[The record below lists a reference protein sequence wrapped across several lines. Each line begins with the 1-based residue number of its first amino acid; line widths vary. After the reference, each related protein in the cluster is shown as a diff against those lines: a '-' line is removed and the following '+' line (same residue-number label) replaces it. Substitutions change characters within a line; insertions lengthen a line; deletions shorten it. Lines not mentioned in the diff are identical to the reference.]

1 MQKLVIVESPAKA
14 KTIEKYL
21 GKDYKVLSSVGHVR
35 DLATSGPGGLGVD
48 VENDFK
54 PEYKY
59 ITGKK
64 KVVTELKKE
73 AAKSDFVYLATDPDR
88 EGEAISWHLADE
100 LGLAVDELNRVVFNE
115 ITKSGVQSGME
126 NIRSIDM
133 DLVNSQ
139 ESRRII
145 DRILG
150 FKLSK
155 LLQQKIKE
163 KSAGRVQSV
172 ALRLIVEREEE
183 IDAFVPLEYYK
194 ILAIIGDLELDYIA
208 NDKKINKEE
217 ALAIYETLTSKEL
230 EVSEKKISNKKQNP
244 YLPFTTS
251 TFQQTAVNRLGYTSR
266 RAMSVAQKLYEG
278 VEVNGEMQG
287 LITYMRTDS
296 TRLSADFSKSTMG
309 YIKSTYGE
317 EYVGFVR
324 TPKADANSQDAHEAI
339 RPTSVNLTPAI
350 VKPYLSPE
358 QYKIYCL
365 IYERAVSSLMAPAKM
380 ETSTYIFTSTS
391 NVQFKASS
399 TVTKFDGYKKVYN
412 ADSKDKP
419 ELEFEVGTKVTVD
432 EFQNNQHFTK
442 PPARYSEA
450 KLIKEMEEK
459 GIGRP
464 STYAATIDVIKQRN
478 YVIYENKQFIPTDSG
493 KLVTNKLKE
502 FFVDFIDVDY
512 TRNLENEL
520 DKVATGN
527 EDKVE
532 LLSKFMLDFEPLLE
546 KAQADMEK
554 IEAVKTGNICPNCG
568 SDLVMRKGRYGEFE
582 ACSNFPA
589 CKYIVQEERES
600 LGNCPKCETGQVIE
614 KITRRGKAFY
624 GCDQFPKC
632 DYAVWNKEDIGKIIE
647 QPAKKTAAK
656 KKTTKKK
663 TTTKKATTKKAP
675 AKKATTKKATTK
687 KATTKKA
694 TTKIEE

>member
-1 MQKLVIVESPAKA
+1 MKWSLMQKLVIVESPAKA

-35 DLATSGPGGLGVD
+35 DLATTGPGGLGVD
-48 VENDFK
+48 VEDQFK
-54 PEYKY
+54 PSYKY

-100 LGLAVDELNRVVFNE
+100 LQLDIDEMNRVVFNE
-115 ITKSGVQSGME
+115 ITKSGVENGME
-126 NIRSIDM
+126 HIRSIDM

-172 ALRLIVEREEE
+172 ALRIICEREEE

-208 NDKKINKEE
+208 NDKKISKEE
-217 ALAIYETLTSKEL
+217 AFAIYETLQDKEL
-230 EVSEKKISNKKQNP
+230 DVSEKKVTNKKQNP
-244 YLPFTTS
+244 YMPFTTS

-266 RAMSVAQKLYEG
+266 RAMSIAQKLYEG
-278 VEVNGEMQG
+278 IEIAGEMQG

-296 TRLSADFSKSTMG
+296 TRLSPDFSKNAMG
-309 YIKSTYGE
+309 YIKGTYGE
-317 EYVGFVR
+317 DYVGFVR
-324 TPKADANSQDAHEAI
+324 KTKTDANSQDAHEAI
-339 RPTSVNLTPAI
+339 RPTSVNLTPDK

-358 QYKIYCL
+358 QLKIYTL
-365 IYERAVSSLMAPAKM
+365 IYNRAVSSLMAPAKM
-380 ETSTYIFTSTS
+380 ETSTYIFKSKS
-391 NVQFKASS
+391 DVEFKASS
-399 TVTKFDGYKKVYN
+399 TVTKFDGYKKLYN
-412 ADSKDKP
+412 SDAKDKP
-419 ELEFEVGTKVTVD
+419 ELEFTVGETVTVD
-432 EFQNNQHFTK
+432 EFECNQHFTK

-478 YVIYENKQFIPTDSG
+478 YVVYESKQFIPTDSG
-493 KLVTNKLKE
+493 KLVTSKLKE
-502 FFVDFIDVDY
+502 FFIDFIDVDY
-512 TRNLENEL
+512 TRNLEDEL
-520 DKVATGN
+520 DLVASGN
-527 EDKVE
+527 EDKVT
-532 LLSKFMLDFEPLLE
+532 LLTKFMNDFEPLLE
-546 KAQADMEK
+546 NAQTNMEK
-554 IEAVKTGNICPNCG
+554 IEAVKTGNTCPNCG
-568 SDLVMRKGRYGEFE
+568 HDMVMRKGRYGEFE
-582 ACSNFPA
+582 ACSNFPE
-589 CKYIVQEERES
+589 CKYIVQEEKES
-600 LGNCPKCETGQVIE
+600 LGDCPKCDDGQVIE

-624 GCDQFPKC
+624 GCDKFPKC

-647 QPAKKTAAK
+647 QPVKKKKAPAK
-656 KKTTKKK
+656 KKAATKKK
-663 TTTKKATTKKAP
+663 TTAKKTT
-675 AKKATTKKATTK
+675 AKKATTKKTTTK
-687 KATTKKA
+687 KTIK
-694 TTKIEE
+694 ED

>member
-21 GKDYKVLSSVGHVR
+21 GEDFKVLSSVGHVR
-35 DLATSGPGGLGVD
+35 DLATTGPGGLGVD
-48 VENDFK
+48 VEDAFQAS
-54 PEYKY
+54 YKY

-64 KVVTELKKE
+64 KIVTELKKE
-73 AAKSDFVYLATDPDR
+73 AAKSEFVYLATDPDR

-100 LGLAVDELNRVVFNE
+100 LGLDVNELNRVVFNE
-115 ITKSGVQSGME
+115 ITKSGVETGME
-126 NIRSIDM
+126 HIRSIDM

-172 ALRLIVEREEE
+172 ALRIICEREEE

-194 ILAIIGDLELDYIA
+194 ILAIVGELELDYIA
-208 NDKKINKEE
+208 NDKKISKEE
-217 ALAIYETLTSKEL
+217 ALAIYETLNDKTL
-230 EVSEKKISNKKQNP
+230 NVSDKKITNKKQNP

-251 TFQQTAVNRLGYTSR
+251 TFQQTAVNKLGYTSR

-278 VEVNGEMQG
+278 VEISGEMQG

-296 TRLSADFSKSTMG
+296 TRLSPDFSKYAMG
-309 YIKSTYGE
+309 YIKGTFGE

-324 TPKADANSQDAHEAI
+324 KTKADSNSQDAHEAI
-339 RPTSVNLTPAI
+339 RPTSVNLTPAV
-350 VKPYLSPE
+350 VKPYLSQE
-358 QYKIYCL
+358 QYKIYSL
-365 IYERAVSSLMAPAKM
+365 IYNRAVSSLMAPAKM

-391 NVQFKASS
+391 GVEFKASS

-412 ADSKDKP
+412 ADSVDKP
-419 ELEFEVGTKVTVD
+419 ELEFTVGETVTVD
-432 EFQNNQHFTK
+432 EFECNQHFTK

-464 STYAATIDVIKQRN
+464 STYAATIDVIKARN
-478 YVIYENKQFIPTDSG
+478 YVTYENKQFIPTDSG
-493 KLVTNKLKE
+493 KLVTTKLKE
-502 FFVDFIDVDY
+502 FFIDFIDVDY

-520 DKVATGN
+520 DLVANGD

-554 IEAVKTGNICPNCG
+554 IEAVKTGNSCPNCG
-568 SDLVMRKGRYGEFE
+568 SDMVMRKGRFGEFE
-582 ACSNFPA
+582 ACSNFPT
-589 CKYIVQEERES
+589 CKYIVQEEKEI
-600 LGNCPKCETGQVIE
+600 LGDCPKCEDGKVVE
-614 KITRRGKAFY
+614 KVTRRGKPFY
-624 GCDQFPKC
+624 GCDKFPKC

-647 QPAKKTAAK
+647 QPVKKKATKKKTTAKKTTAK
-656 KKTTKKK
+656 KTTAKKTTAKKTTAKKTTAKKTTAKKTTKK
-663 TTTKKATTKKAP
+663 T
-675 AKKATTKKATTK
+675 
-687 KATTKKA
+687 
-694 TTKIEE
+694 EE

>member
-48 VENDFK
+48 VEDGFK
-54 PEYKY
+54 ASYKY

-100 LGLAVDELNRVVFNE
+100 LGLDVEELNRVVFNE
-115 ITKSGVQSGME
+115 ITKGGVETGME
-126 NIRSIDM
+126 HIRSIDM

-172 ALRLIVEREEE
+172 ALRIICEREEE
-183 IDAFVPLEYYK
+183 IDAFIPLEYYK
-194 ILAIIGDLELDYIA
+194 ILAIIGELELDYIE
-208 NDKKINKEE
+208 NDKKISKEE
-217 ALAIYETLTSKEL
+217 ALAIYETLKEKSL
-230 EVSEKKISNKKQNP
+230 DVVDKKVTNKKQNP

-251 TFQQTAVNRLGYTSR
+251 TFQQTAVNRLGYTSK
-266 RAMSVAQKLYEG
+266 RAMSIAQKLYEG
-278 VEVNGEMQG
+278 VEISGEMQG

-296 TRLSADFSKSTMG
+296 TRLSPDFSKYAMG
-309 YIKSTYGE
+309 YIKGNYGE
-317 EYVGFVR
+317 NYVGFVR
-324 TPKADANSQDAHEAI
+324 KTKNDSNSQDAHEAI
-339 RPTSVNLTPAI
+339 RPTSVNLTPAV
-350 VKPYLSPE
+350 VKPYLSAE
-358 QYKIYCL
+358 QHKIYTL
-365 IYERAVSSLMAPAKM
+365 IYNRAISSLMAPAQM
-380 ETSTYIFTSTS
+380 ETSTYIFESSS

-412 ADSKDKP
+412 ADSQDKP
-419 ELEFEVGTKVTVD
+419 ELEFTVGETVSVD
-432 EFQNNQHFTK
+432 EFECNQHFTK

-464 STYAATIDVIKQRN
+464 STYAATIDVIKQRG
-478 YVIYENKQFIPTDSG
+478 YVLYEKKQFIPTDSG
-493 KLVTNKLKE
+493 KLVTTKLKE
-502 FFVDFIDVDY
+502 FFIDFIDVDY

-520 DKVATGN
+520 DLVASGD
-527 EDKVE
+527 EQKVE
-532 LLSKFMLDFEPLLE
+532 LLTKFMTDFEPLLE
-546 KAQADMEK
+546 NAQENMEK
-554 IEAVKTGNICPNCG
+554 IEAEKTGNICPECG
-568 SDLVMRKGRYGEFE
+568 SDLVMRKGRYGQFE

-589 CKYIVQEERES
+589 CKYIVQEEKES
-600 LGNCPKCETGQVIE
+600 LGDCPKCEDGQVVE
-614 KITRRGKAFY
+614 KLTRRGKAFY
-624 GCDQFPKC
+624 GCDKFPKC

-647 QPAKKTAAK
+647 QPKRATKKKATTRKKTTAKKTTA
-656 KKTTKKK
+656 KKTTAKKTTAKKTTAKK
-663 TTTKKATTKKAP
+663 TTTKTEK
-675 AKKATTKKATTK
+675 
-687 KATTKKA
+687 
-694 TTKIEE
+694 

>member
-21 GKDYKVLSSVGHVR
+21 GKDFKVLSSVGHVR

-48 VENDFK
+48 VEHDFK
-54 PEYKY
+54 AEYKY

-73 AAKSDFVYLATDPDR
+73 AKKSDFVYLATDPDR

-100 LGLAVDELNRVVFNE
+100 LGLDVAELNRVVFNE
-115 ITKSGVQSGME
+115 ITKSGVETGME
-126 NIRSIDM
+126 HIRSIDM

-172 ALRLIVEREEE
+172 ALRIICEREEE
-183 IDAFVPLEYYK
+183 IDAFIPLEYYK
-194 ILAIIGDLELDYIA
+194 ILAIVGDLELDYIA
-208 NDKKINKEE
+208 NDKKISKEE
-217 ALAIYETLTSKEL
+217 AFAIYETLQSKEL
-230 EVSEKKISNKKQNP
+230 DVTDKKVTNKKQNP

-266 RAMSVAQKLYEG
+266 RAMSIAQKLYEG
-278 VEVNGEMQG
+278 VEIAGEMQG

-296 TRLSADFSKSTMG
+296 TRLSPDFSKYAMG
-309 YIKSTYGE
+309 YIKGTFGE

-324 TPKADANSQDAHEAI
+324 KTKSDANAQDAHEAI
-339 RPTSVNLTPAI
+339 RPTSVNLTPDK
-350 VKPYLSPE
+350 VKPYLSAE
-358 QYKIYCL
+358 QFKIYSL
-365 IYERAVSSLMAPAKM
+365 IYNRAVSSLMAPAKM
-380 ETSTYIFTSTS
+380 ETSTYIFTSAS
-391 NVQFKASS
+391 GVEFKASS

-419 ELEFEVGTKVTVD
+419 ELEFEVGTTVAVD
-432 EFQNNQHFTK
+432 EFECNQHFTK

-478 YVIYENKQFIPTDSG
+478 YVVYENKQFIPTDSG

-512 TRNLENEL
+512 TRNLEDEL
-520 DKVATGN
+520 DQVANGA

-532 LLSKFMLDFEPLLE
+532 LLSKFMADFEPLLE
-546 KAQADMEK
+546 NAQENMEK
-554 IEAVKTGNICPNCG
+554 IEAVKTGNICPECG

-589 CKYIVQEERES
+589 CKYIVQEEKEN
-600 LGNCPKCETGQVIE
+600 LGDCPKCDDGIVIE

-624 GCDQFPKC
+624 GCDRFPKC

-647 QPAKKTAAK
+647 QPAKKTTKKKSTA
-656 KKTTKKK
+656 KKTTAKK
-663 TTTKKATTKKAP
+663 TTTKKTT
-675 AKKATTKKATTK
+675 AKKTTAKKTTAK
-687 KATTKKA
+687 KSTAKKTTA
-694 TTKIEE
+694 E

>member
-1 MQKLVIVESPAKA
+1 MKWSLMQKLVIVESPAKA

-35 DLATSGPGGLGVD
+35 DLATTGPGGLGVD
-48 VENDFK
+48 VEDQFK
-54 PEYKY
+54 PSYKY

-100 LGLAVDELNRVVFNE
+100 LQLDIDEMNRVVFNE
-115 ITKSGVQSGME
+115 ITKSGVENGME
-126 NIRSIDM
+126 HIRSIDM

-172 ALRLIVEREEE
+172 ALRIICEREEE

-208 NDKKINKEE
+208 NDKKISKEE
-217 ALAIYETLTSKEL
+217 AFAIYETLQDKEL
-230 EVSEKKISNKKQNP
+230 DVSEKKVTNKKQNP
-244 YLPFTTS
+244 YMPFTTS

-266 RAMSVAQKLYEG
+266 RAMSIAQKLYEG
-278 VEVNGEMQG
+278 IEIAGEMQG

-296 TRLSADFSKSTMG
+296 TRLSPDFSKNAMG
-309 YIKSTYGE
+309 YIKGTYGE
-317 EYVGFVR
+317 DYVGFVR
-324 TPKADANSQDAHEAI
+324 KTKTDANSQDAHEAI
-339 RPTSVNLTPAI
+339 RPTSVNLTPDK

-358 QYKIYCL
+358 QLKIYTL
-365 IYERAVSSLMAPAKM
+365 IYNRAVSSLMAPAKM
-380 ETSTYIFTSTS
+380 ETSTYIFKSKS
-391 NVQFKASS
+391 DVEFKASS
-399 TVTKFDGYKKVYN
+399 TVTKFDGYKKLYN
-412 ADSKDKP
+412 SDAKDKP
-419 ELEFEVGTKVTVD
+419 ELEFTVGETVTVD
-432 EFQNNQHFTK
+432 EFECNQHFTK

-478 YVIYENKQFIPTDSG
+478 YVVYESKQFIPTDSG
-493 KLVTNKLKE
+493 KLVTSKLKE
-502 FFVDFIDVDY
+502 FFIDFIDVDY
-512 TRNLENEL
+512 TRNLEDEL
-520 DKVATGN
+520 DLVASGN
-527 EDKVE
+527 EDKVT
-532 LLSKFMLDFEPLLE
+532 LLTKFMNDFEPLLE
-546 KAQADMEK
+546 NAQTNMEK
-554 IEAVKTGNICPNCG
+554 IEAVKTGNTCPNCG
-568 SDLVMRKGRYGEFE
+568 HDMVMRKGRYGEFE
-582 ACSNFPA
+582 ACSNFPE
-589 CKYIVQEERES
+589 CKYIVQEEKES
-600 LGNCPKCETGQVIE
+600 LGDCPKCDDGQVIE

-624 GCDQFPKC
+624 GCDKFPKC

-647 QPAKKTAAK
+647 QPVKKKKAPAK
-656 KKTTKKK
+656 KKAATKKK
-663 TTTKKATTKKAP
+663 TTAKKTT
-675 AKKATTKKATTK
+675 AKKATTKKTTTK
-687 KATTKKA
+687 KTTKVD
-694 TTKIEE
+694 